1 MKVNKSQEIKTI
13 SDRIKQAVWNGELR
27 DSKGYIVDLSNI
39 GNTMEITATI
49 EETPHEQF
57 TTEAHFYIRKDKVDI
72 EKAIK
77 QYEEMKNPYIFN
89 VAEYNNILKL
99 TDETQKM
106 FLGSLLN
113 IETRIAN
120 TENKEIKSDDLRVRL
135 FKKENEKKNLYVEKE
150 KTEKEYMELSKKK
163 EENTRNIN
171 KYVEILKRNS
181 EMFRP
186 INILNR
192 IFSKQETEEQ
202 NKYYKSEAVKL
213 EKENIKNTELIFEKM
228 FYKNELNKQIQSIEK
243 EVNKLREQNKL
254 EDKTE
259 EKKTDILKE
268 KNMLFK
274 VFGIDIENESIK
286 ENEMQIE
293 QESEEENG

>member
-1 MKVNKSQEIKTI
+1 LKVNKSQEINTI
-13 SDRIKQAVWNGELR
+13 SDRIKQAVWNGEIK

-39 GNTMEITATI
+39 KNTMEITATI
-49 EETPHEQF
+49 EEPIHESF
-57 TTEAHFYIRKDKVDI
+57 TTESHFYIEKDKVDI
-72 EKAIK
+72 ETAIDK
-77 QYEEMKNPYIFN
+77 YEEMKNPYIFN
-89 VAEYNNILKL
+89 LIEYNNLLKL
-99 TDETQKM
+99 PEETQKM
-106 FLGSLLN
+106 FLGSLLD

-135 FKKENEKKNLYVEKE
+135 FKKENEKKRLYLEKE
-150 KTEKEYMELSKKK
+150 NTEKEYMELSKKK
-163 EENTRNIN
+163 DENTKNIN

-243 EVNKLREQNKL
+243 EVDKLREQYKL
-254 EDKTE
+254 EDEAK
-259 EKKTDILKE
+259 EKETDMLKE

-274 VFGIDIENESIK
+274 VFGIDVENESIK
-286 ENEMQIE
+286 ENEIQIE
-293 QESEEENG
+293 QESEV